1 MSSLLSCAL
10 PSEHDPRQWS
20 RRKRWMIALIIWNLI
35 APIDLAMT
43 FYSGV
48 QGQIQDEFG
57 IPNTLATLGVGLYNL
72 GGVFGVLIG
81 GPLSELY
88 GRRPVYVV
96 CSICFAIFSLG
107 STLAPNVST
116 LLICRGLMG
125 LLGSPI
131 FAIYGGSVADL
142 FTPEE
147 RGPVVALFTLVL
159 QGAPTIGPVP
169 SSFLGPIFP
178 WRSLF
183 GFVTIWGGVLAAA
196 TMLFVPETEPKKI
209 RRKIAESEGI
219 AVDIKEVKSSKVWS
233 RALLAPI
240 TMLRY
245 EPIMIW
251 TTLYHSFVFGLLF
264 LLLEAYPLIY
274 HTYYS
279 MSREQA
285 DLVFIAPFIGNVL
298 GVLIYFGYYKP
309 QYEARQRIIQ
319 MESAGKSEIEPEA
332 RLPGVL
338 LSSLLVPIGLFWLT
352 FSARPDVHCIFP
364 IVSGVPI
371 GMGMTLLQLSLFNY
385 YIDLY
390 PSMSASTI
398 SANSAVRGVVATVLP
413 SVGLPLYTSLG
424 IRNANVL
431 LACISC
437 IGFPTGV
444 ILYVFGRRLRAASR
458 WAKQA
463 TDADALPHRN
473 IEAAAPLLARSPQT
487 HYGGTSSSE

>member
-1 MSSLLSCAL
+1 M
-10 PSEHDPRQWS
+10 Q
-20 RRKRWMIALIIWNLI
+20 
-35 APIDLAMT
+35 
-43 FYSGV
+43 SGV
-48 QGQIQDEFG
+48 QGQIQDEFSTS
-57 IPNTLATLGVGLYNL
+57 NTLATLGIGLYNL
-72 GGVFGVLIG
+72 GGVFGVLFG

-96 CSICFAIFSLG
+96 CSICFFVFSLG
-107 STLAPNVST
+107 STLSPNVST

-131 FAIYGGSVADL
+131 FSIYGGSVADL

-159 QGAPTIGPVP
+159 QGAPTVGPVP
-169 SSFLGPIFP
+169 SSLLGPIFP
-178 WRSLF
+178 WRWLF
-183 GFVTIWGGVLAAA
+183 GFITMWGGVLAAA
-196 TMLFVPETEPKKI
+196 TILFVPETEPKKI
-209 RRKIAESEGI
+209 RRKIVESEGI
-219 AVDIKEVKSSKVWS
+219 VLDIKEVKSSKVWS
-233 RALLAPI
+233 RALLTPI
-240 TMLRY
+240 TMLRH
-245 EPIMIW
+245 EPIIIW
-251 TTLYHSFVFGLLF
+251 TTLYHSFVYGLLF
-264 LLLEAYPLIY
+264 VLLEAYPLIY
-274 HTYYS
+274 NTHYS

-298 GVLIYFGYYKP
+298 GVLMYFGYYKP
-309 QYEARQRIIQ
+309 QSSPVVKQR
-319 MESAGKSEIEPEA
+319 SKPEA

-338 LSSLLVPIGLFWLT
+338 LASLLVPIGLFWLT
-352 FSARPDVHCIFP
+352 FSARPDVHYFFP
-364 IVSGVPI
+364 IVSGVPV

-390 PSMSASTI
+390 PTMSASTI
-398 SANSAVRGVVATVLP
+398 AANSAIRGVVATVLP

-463 TDADALPHRN
+463 TDIGPLSHRN
-473 IEAAAPLLARSPQT
+473 IEATAPLLARPPQN
-487 HYGGTSSSE
+487 HYGGTNSSE